1 MTYVRMYETEQK
13 AQAAITQLK
22 KGGFPENAIHLV
34 TPGARGDAILG
45 YMIGNDTRV
54 YAENLALGRSFVLVR
69 AAFGSGQAAIDILD
83 SCGPIDSDLLAPA
96 QPANCW
102 EEAVTPLS
110 TAMQWQVLKQNDP
123 APFSRWM
130 GFPLLSKGDK
140 PAPLS
145 KWLGSPLLSKQSE
158 PGPFSSR
165 MGFPLLSPE
174 VSLSQ
179 YFGLD
184 LLSPEAT
191 PLSSR
196 LGLETLVGLAAIDEA
211 SHDPAP
217 LTRYPQ
223 EAPTMAEEAPQPA
236 VVAAADD
243 PEEPRDQ
250 AAAPAWGAPGEE
262 VIEAAPLPE
271 PPGGDPAPQNTVPSR
286 ARSRAKSPLTSS

>member
-1 MTYVRMYETEQK
+1 MTYVRMYETEQQ
-13 AQAAITQLK
+13 ARAAIAQLK
-22 KGGFPENAIHLV
+22 KGGFPENTMHLV
-34 TPGARGDAILG
+34 TPGANGDALLG
-45 YMIGNDTRV
+45 YMVGSDTRV

-69 AAFGSGQAAIDILD
+69 APFGSGQAAIDILD
-83 SCGPIDSDLLAPA
+83 SCGPIESDLLAPA
-96 QPANCW
+96 EPASCW

-123 APFSRWM
+123 APFSKWM

-145 KWLGSPLLSKQSE
+145 QWLGSSPLSKRQQ
-158 PGPFSSR
+158 PAPLSSW

-196 LGLETLVGLAAIDEA
+196 LGLDTLVGLSAAGEA
-211 SHDPAP
+211 TQDPTP
-217 LTRYPQ
+217 TTRYPQ
-223 EAPTMAEEAPQPA
+223 EAPAMADETPRAA
-236 VVAAADD
+236 VAAAAD
-243 PEEPRDQ
+243 PEEPQEPATAPVWAVPGDEVM
-250 AAAPAWGAPGEE
+250 AAAPQ
-262 VIEAAPLPE
+262 PE
-271 PPGGDPAPQNTVPSR
+271 PPGDYLPPQDTNTPEPPAGLR
-286 ARSRAKSPLTSS
+286 AL